1 MAVNHA
7 DGILFVSVMF
17 YPFAAGK
24 AAIDVQA
31 GWFTILFV
39 AVSIPFGIAIN
50 AGGRELIYFG
60 LNIIL
65 GKEPEKR
72 SKWFQWLFGGPAFLI
87 YFVLPYAVV
96 GAGVYATWLST
107 VWLVRHLS

>member
-7 DGILFVSVMF
+7 DGTLFFSVMF
-17 YPFAAGK
+17 YPIAAGK
-24 AAIDVQA
+24 AAIGAQA

-50 AGGRELIYFG
+50 AGGRKLIYFG
-60 LNIIL
+60 MNMIL
-65 GKEPEKR
+65 GMEPEKR
-72 SKWFQWLFGGPAFLI
+72 SMWFQWLIGGPALLV
-87 YFVLPYAVV
+87 YFVLPYAIV